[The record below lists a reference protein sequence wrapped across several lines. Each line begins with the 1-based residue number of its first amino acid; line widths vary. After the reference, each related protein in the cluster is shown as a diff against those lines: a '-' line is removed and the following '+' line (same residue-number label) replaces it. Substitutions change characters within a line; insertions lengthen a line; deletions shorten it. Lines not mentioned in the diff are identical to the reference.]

1 MGLKPEKASQFNIGV
16 TWNESFGDI
25 VPFVSFVVDGYYNI
39 VKDKIV
45 ALPTMYVW
53 RMMNFGKALVSGL
66 DVSAQTEVALSQ
78 KYSFMFDAGYSCQYA
93 VDVTDP
99 SAKNYRHQLPYTPRH
114 SGKFTL
120 SFLNPYVNVSYIFTA
135 VGNRYMLPQNTLR
148 NRIDAYT
155 EHSFSMNRDFVFDS
169 CSLRLQGEFLNVGNE
184 QYEIIHYYPM
194 PHFSWRLSVKF
205 SF

>member
-1 MGLKPEKASQFNIGV
+1 
-16 TWNESFGDI
+16 
-25 VPFVSFVVDGYYNI
+25 
-39 VKDKIV
+39 
-45 ALPTMYVW
+45 MYVW

-78 KYSFMFDAGYSCQYA
+78 KFSFMFDAGYSCQYA
-93 VDVTDP
+93 VDVTDS

-169 CSLRLQGEFLNVGNE
+169 CSLRLQGELLNIGNE
-184 QYEIIHYYPM
+184 QYEIIRYYPM
-194 PHFSWRLSVKF
+194 PRFSWRLSVKF